1 MKRLTALMAVAA
13 ALAVVGGVAAADSG
27 PLAPPPEHDTYYTW
41 PGAQTLQVSV
51 EPWGGGFVQNVPK
64 YFIDCPFACIR
75 PFDTGATVTLTATPT
90 TGYTF
95 VGWKVAD
102 HAQPATAGACPGDG
116 DVHGDD
122 ERLEG
127 RGCCVRRPT
136 QAAGWHQRTPR
147 QRGAAASGLAVRCE
161 GG

>member
-1 MKRLTALMAVAA
+1 MKEVDELRRLTAFLAVAA
-13 ALAVVGGVAAADSG
+13 ALAIVGGVAAADSG

-75 PFDTGATVTLTATPT
+75 PFDTDATVTLAATPT

-102 HAQPATAGACPGDG
+102 HGQPATAGACAGTGTCTVTMSGSKDVVAVFDG
-116 DVHGDD
+116 PPKQPVGTNEHHAQEQPPP
-122 ERLEG
+122 ER
-127 RGCCVRRPT
+127 
-136 QAAGWHQRTPR
+136 
-147 QRGAAASGLAVRCE
+147 
-161 GG
+161 

>member
-1 MKRLTALMAVAA
+1 MKRLTALLGVAA

-27 PLAPPPEHDTYYTW
+27 PLAPPPQHDTYYSW

-51 EPWGGGFVQNVPK
+51 EPWGAGFVQNIPK

-75 PFDTGATVTLTATPT
+75 PFDTGAAVTLTATPT

-102 HAQPATAGACPGDG
+102 HAQPPTEGACPGTG
-116 DVHGDD
+116 TCTVTMSGSKDVVALFSGPPAQPVGTNAHHEEDD
-122 ERLEG
+122 QPPPPE
-127 RGCCVRRPT
+127 
-136 QAAGWHQRTPR
+136 
-147 QRGAAASGLAVRCE
+147 
-161 GG
+161 